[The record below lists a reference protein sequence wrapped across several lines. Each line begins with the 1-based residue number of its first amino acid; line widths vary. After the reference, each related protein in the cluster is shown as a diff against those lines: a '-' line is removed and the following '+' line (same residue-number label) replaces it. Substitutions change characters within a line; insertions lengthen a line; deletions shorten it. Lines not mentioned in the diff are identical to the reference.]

1 MRLNS
6 RQVECFQA
14 LMTVGTVTAAA
25 DMLNTSQPAV
35 SRSIQQMEAA
45 IGLKLFTRDKG
56 RLLPTAQALAL
67 YEEVKKSFLGLE
79 NIRRAAVNLKS
90 LQSGSVSIVCAPAF
104 SQGFIADV
112 ASRFVEKYRSV
123 SLTIETEMSPTIAEW
138 VSAQRFDLGLA
149 AYVVAPSATDAE
161 LFAAPP
167 EVCVLPVY
175 HPLSG
180 RDIIH
185 PQDLK
190 GSRFI
195 FLGGNDPYRY
205 RLDKVFERAGVN
217 RDLVIEARNSAT
229 ACAMVLKGVGIA
241 IVNPFTA
248 MDYLESGLVLR
259 RFAEALPFT
268 TTLLRAKFR
277 PTSPL
282 VDLFVAQLHETRD
295 RFLATAETELSR

>member
-1 MRLNS
+1 MRLNP

-14 LMTVGTVTAAA
+14 IMTVGTVTAAA

-35 SRSIQQMEAA
+35 SRSIQQLEAA
-45 IGLKLFTRDKG
+45 IGLKLFERAKG

-67 YEEVKKSFLGLE
+67 YDEVKKSFHGLE
-79 NIRRAAVNLKS
+79 SIRRVAANLRS
-90 LQSGSVSIVCAPAF
+90 FQSGNVSIVCAPAF

-149 AYVVAPSATDAE
+149 AYVIEPAATEVE
-161 LFAAPP
+161 LFADPA
-167 EVCVLPVY
+167 EVCVFPAY
-175 HPLSG
+175 HPLAD
-180 RDIIH
+180 RHVIY

-190 GSRFI
+190 GTRFI

-205 RLDKVFERAGVN
+205 RLDKVFERAGVK
-217 RDLVIEARNSAT
+217 RDLMIETRNSST
-229 ACAMVLKGVGIA
+229 ACAMVLKGGGVA

-248 MDYLESGLVLR
+248 IDYLESGLVLR
-259 RFAEALPFT
+259 RFSESLPFT
-268 TTLLRAKFR
+268 TTLLRAKLR

-282 VDLFVAQLHETRD
+282 VDLFVGQLHETRD
-295 RFLATAETELSR
+295 RFLASADAVLSR